1 MGGAPPTD
9 LIIVR
14 EIGALNK
21 SNVWEIENKVVGEEA
36 TE

>member
-1 MGGAPPTD
+1 MHGGGETD